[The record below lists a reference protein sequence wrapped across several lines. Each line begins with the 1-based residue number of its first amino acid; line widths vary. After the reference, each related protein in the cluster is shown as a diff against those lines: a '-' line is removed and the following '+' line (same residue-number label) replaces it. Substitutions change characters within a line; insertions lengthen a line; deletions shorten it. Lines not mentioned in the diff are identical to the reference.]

1 MHTECIPERWC
12 IYPLAMAHV
21 QSMPNESIESL
32 IRRFTK
38 EVQKEGILTEYK
50 EREHYKSPAERRK
63 ELKNRRSR
71 KFRTEE

>member
-1 MHTECIPERWC
+1 
-12 IYPLAMAHV
+12 MAQV

-38 EVQKEGILTEYK
+38 EVQKEGILTELK

-63 ELKNRRSR
+63 EAKSRRVR
-71 KFRTEE
+71 KIRSATEE

>member
-1 MHTECIPERWC
+1 
-12 IYPLAMAHV
+12 MAQV
-21 QSMPNESIESL
+21 QAMPNESVESL

-63 ELKNRRSR
+63 EIKNRQKRRFRS
-71 KFRTEE
+71 ED